1 MAIPAPPIAVFDLD
15 GTLADTAVDL
25 VATLNVILQEE
36 GLAPLPVAR
45 ARDMIGAGA
54 RALIARGFE
63 AAGRELAPARLE
75 GLFDRFMV
83 HYGAN
88 IRVETRLFPG
98 ARRAL
103 ERLDAAGY
111 VLAVCTNK
119 VEEHSVKLLDAL
131 HVGHLFAFN
140 AGRDTF
146 PYFKPDARHLTM
158 TIARAGGDPNRAVM
172 VGDSN
177 TDIVT
182 ARNARIPVIAVPFGY
197 TETPVHQLGPDRVI
211 DHFDDLFESVTSLL
225 RTRAAA

>member
-1 MAIPAPPIAVFDLD
+1 MANLAPPIVVFDLD
-15 GTLADTAVDL
+15 GTLADTAGDL
-25 VATLNVILQEE
+25 VATLNVILDQE
-36 GLAPLPVAR
+36 GLSPLPVEK

-54 RALIARGFE
+54 RALIERGFQT
-63 AAGRELAPARLE
+63 AGRTLAPDHLEELFRL
-75 GLFDRFMV
+75 FMI

-88 IRVETRLFPG
+88 IRVRTNLFPG
-98 ARRAL
+98 VAGAL
-103 ERLDAAGY
+103 DRLQEAGFI
-111 VLAVCTNK
+111 LAICTNK
-119 VEEHSVKLLDAL
+119 VETHSVKLLAEL
-131 HVGHLFAFN
+131 GVGHRFAFN

-197 TETPVHQLGPDRVI
+197 TETPVRELGADRVI
-211 DHFDDLFESVTSLL
+211 EHFDQLFESVAAL
-225 RTRAAA
+225 TRKVAA